1 MEYGLIGA
9 KLGHS
14 YSKQIHELLCGYR
27 YELRALPTE
36 AEARA
41 FLEKRPFKAINVT
54 IPYKKLVMEYCAYID
69 PRAAAIGA
77 VNTVVNRSGVLCGYN
92 TDYMGFAALCQAHG
106 VRFAGRTVLVLGTGG
121 THNTVCAVAQDQG
134 ASQVL
139 TVSRRPGPG
148 QLSYAQAAASGAQI
162 VVNTTPAGMYPDVG
176 VCSLDIRSMP
186 GLEAVVDVVYNPSK
200 TELVL
205 RAEEAGVPVA
215 VGGLEMLVSQ
225 AVYAAGYFLGKPLED
240 PERQTARDH
249 RRAAPPDAERGAGG
263 DARRRQKHHWPQPG
277 PAAGPPLCDL
287 DEEVVRAA
295 GCSIPE
301 IFAQKGEA
309 AFREMESAQAARWGK
324 QSGLVDRL
332 RRRRRAAQ
340 PERPRP
346 AAERCRAVFGPSP
359 PGAEH
364 RRQTPFHRG
373 RCPGTDGAG
382 APSPVSGGSGC
393 RHPQHDHRCLC
404 AGSGYGGF
412 G

>member
-148 QLSYAQAAASGAQI
+148 QLSYAQAAASGAQT

-240 PERQTARDH
+240 PERQTARITAAL
-249 RRAAPPDAERGAGG
+249 RRQMLNVVLVGMPGAGKSTIG
-263 DARRRQKHHWPQPG
+263 RSLAQRLDRRFV
-277 PAAGPPLCDL
+277 DL

-301 IFAQKGEA
+301 SLCPKGRGC
-309 AFREMESAQAARWGK
+309 FPGDGVCPGSPMGQAERAG
-324 QSGLVDRL
+324 DRL